1 MRRAREG
8 GAPAR
13 AHPPWA
19 RRRHHPRLSPRR
31 HRTPPSPPPPRPRR
45 RRPSRAGARSGAAAD
60 GGVFFFFC
68 ADIFFFRGC
77 SLALPAATPRAR
89 RREARPPAGPGL
101 PHPPSFPR
109 PSLRSG
115 RARVGLCPAPL
126 ERARAAGAAGRL
138 LLRGCAAAA
147 QIFSRRARA
156 WRSRRDLARRMAAP
170 QSAGADPAERRRETA
185 GTADGSRREGRGAT
199 LFSRVRGALQRT
211 APALN
216 SSEHMN
222 GQEAD
227 VPGASDTGAA
237 DGAGP
242 SKDALYEPKRAS
254 ETETNGARL
263 ARLRTGGARTCLA
276 RACVS
281 SLASRRSDA
290 PWRCGPRSRIPLA

>member
-1 MRRAREG
+1 MW
-8 GAPAR
+8 
-13 AHPPWA
+13 H
-19 RRRHHPRLSPRR
+19 
-31 HRTPPSPPPPRPRR
+31 RR
-45 RRPSRAGARSGAAAD
+45 RRRLFFSFCTDIVFFSGGVRRRCRQPHRVRGGAR
-60 GGVFFFFC
+60 
-68 ADIFFFRGC
+68 
-77 SLALPAATPRAR
+77 
-89 RREARPPAGPGL
+89 PGL
-101 PHPPSFPR
+101 PLGLASPTPPLSLVPPSAPA
-109 PSLRSG
+109 
-115 RARVGLCPAPL
+115 ARVSASALAPSSG
-126 ERARAAGAAGRL
+126 RAAGAAGRVL
-138 LLRGCAAAA
+138 RRGCAAAA

-170 QSAGADPAERRRETA
+170 QSAGADPAERRRETS

-242 SKDALYEPKRAS
+242 STDAVHEPKRAS